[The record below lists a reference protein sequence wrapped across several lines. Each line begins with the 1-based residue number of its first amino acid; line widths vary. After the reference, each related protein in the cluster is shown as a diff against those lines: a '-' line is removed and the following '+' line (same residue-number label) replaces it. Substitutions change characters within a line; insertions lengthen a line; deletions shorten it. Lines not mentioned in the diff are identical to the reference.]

1 MKPIVQDCPSGP
13 NPSQPPLNRGGAY
26 FALPLLRGSWRGFG
40 SNELPEFK
48 CEYPSTL
55 GTLNR
60 RSLTCRAIALIKNR
74 AEICAPTCFATLLF
88 TFIPPAHA
96 DKLGRLFFTPEQRT
110 HLDYNYSR
118 NAPAEGDS
126 SPFITVNGIVQKNG
140 GPRTVWVN
148 GVAQSAEGSRERTPT
163 AQTVSIPGSHPVKI
177 KVGQKILLD
186 QPAESRQNTS
196 GE

>member
-1 MKPIVQDCPSGP
+1 MKPFIQDCPVGT
-13 NPSQPPLNRGGAY
+13 NPSQPPLDRGGAND
-26 FALPLLRGSWRGFG
+26 ALPLSRGSWRGFG
-40 SNELPEFK
+40 SSGF
-48 CEYPSTL
+48 Y
-55 GTLNR
+55 R
-60 RSLTCRAIALIKNR
+60 LI
-74 AEICAPTCFATLLF
+74 TTLLLA
-88 TFIPPAHA
+88 FIPTAHA
-96 DKLGRLFFTPEQRT
+96 DKLGRLFYTPEQRT
-110 HLDYNYSR
+110 HLDHAYAR